1 MSEPTDN
8 PLLALADQPDML
20 PPFDRIGPEHV
31 EAALRQV
38 LQDCRAAVAR
48 LAQLEAA
55 QVAELL
61 GGLEA
66 LHDRLGRVWGA
77 VEHLLSVRDRE
88 ALREVHD
95 RLQPDVVAFSLELGQ
110 NPALYRLLQQIRDS
124 AGWHALHAADR
135 RAIEQLLLDAEL
147 AGVGL
152 HGDSQVRFAAIQQEL
167 AELSTRFSH
176 HVLDATKAW
185 HLDLLAKDDVT
196 GLPDSLLQLT
206 ARAWQQAHPDG
217 GQGDFR
223 EGPWRLTLDPPC
235 IVPFLQYSERR
246 DLRERLYRAHIGR
259 ASSGAMDNTPI
270 IQRILSLRQ
279 EQAALL
285 GYADYAALSLASK
298 MAPSVSD
305 VLDLLERLR
314 AASWQ
319 PALQDLQDLRDE
331 AARNGAAEATDLR
344 PWDVAFWSERL
355 RVARYDYS
363 DEALRPWFPL
373 PRVLQGLFTLVEQL
387 FGIHVEA
394 ADGEAPVWHVDVRFF
409 RVRDAAGQPLAAF
422 YLDPYS
428 RPEEKRGGAWMNE
441 CIGRSQHLGGG
452 GAARLPVAYLVC
464 NGTPPIGDQPSL
476 MTFGE
481 VETLLHEFGHGLQHM
496 LTTVGNGLCS
506 GIRGVEWDAVELPS
520 QFMENWCYHPP
531 TMALLS
537 AHVETGAPLPSETLA
552 QIRAARTFR
561 AASDMLRQL
570 MFGLT
575 DLRLHHG
582 YDPAGAASPF
592 DVHREVAARTAPLGV
607 LAEDRFLCGFSHI
620 FAGGYAAGY
629 YSYKWAEVLSADAFA
644 AFEEAGL
651 DDPAAVAAVGRRFR
665 DTVLALGGSVA
676 PMEVFARFRGR
687 TPDVAALLRH
697 SGLTGGDAVANV

>member
-1 MSEPTDN
+1 MALPTAN
-8 PLLALADQPDML
+8 PLLELADQPAML
-20 PPFDRIGPEHV
+20 PPFDRIEPHHV
-31 EAALRQV
+31 EPAMQQV
-38 LQDCRAAVAR
+38 LQEARAAVTR
-48 LAQLEAA
+48 LEQLDAA
-55 QVAELL
+55 QVTQLL
-61 GGLEA
+61 QGLEA

-88 ALREVHD
+88 ALRDVHD
-95 RLQPDVVAFSLELGQ
+95 RLQPEVVRFSLELGQ
-110 NPALYRLLQQIRDS
+110 NPTLYRLLGEIRK
-124 AGWHALHAADR
+124 GPLWHGLSAADR
-135 RAIEQLLLDAEL
+135 RSIAQLLLDAEL

-152 HGDSQVRFAAIQQEL
+152 QGAAQARFAAVQQEL
-167 AELSTRFSH
+167 AELSTRFGH

-185 HLDLLAKDDVT
+185 FLDITDAADVA
-196 GLPDSLLQLT
+196 GLPDSLLQLA
-206 ARAWQQAHPDG
+206 ARAWQQAHPDA
-217 GQGDFR
+217 GQRDFR
-223 EGPWRLTLDPPC
+223 QGPWRLTLDPPC

-246 DLRERLYRAHIGR
+246 DLRERLYRAHISR
-259 ASSGAMDNTPI
+259 ASRGETDNTPI
-270 IQRILSLRQ
+270 IQRILARRQ
-279 EQAALL
+279 EQATLL
-285 GYADYAALSLASK
+285 GYDDYAALSLASK
-298 MAPSVSD
+298 MAPSVQE
-305 VLDLLERLR
+305 VLGLLERLR
-314 AASWQ
+314 TSSWQ

-331 AARNGAAEATDLR
+331 ANRCGAAEAADLR
-344 PWDVAFWSERL
+344 PWDVAFWAERL

-363 DEALRPWFPL
+363 DDALRPWFPL
-373 PRVLQGLFTLVEQL
+373 PRVLQGMFALVRQL
-387 FGIHVEA
+387 FGIEVEA
-394 ADGEAPVWHVDVRFF
+394 ADGQAPVWHPDVRFF
-409 RVRDAAGQPLAAF
+409 RVRDATGQPLAAF

-441 CIGRSQHLGGG
+441 CVGRSSHLGRDGSP
-452 GAARLPVAYLVC
+452 RLPVAYLVC

-496 LTTVGNGLCS
+496 LTTVGNGLCA

-520 QFMENWCYHPP
+520 QFMENWCYHGA
-531 TMALLS
+531 TMTLLS
-537 AHVETGAPLPSETLA
+537 AHVETGEPLPAATLA

-575 DLRLHHG
+575 DLHLHHG
-582 YDPAGAASPF
+582 YDPAAGRTPF
-592 DVHREVAARTAPLGV
+592 DVHREIAARTAPLGV

-651 DDPAAVAAVGRRFR
+651 DDPDAMATVGQRFR
-665 DTVLALGGSVA
+665 DTVLALGGSVD

-687 TPDVAALLRH
+687 APDVAALLRH
-697 SGLTGGDAVANV
+697 SGLSGGDTVAAL